1 MNAKKSYLLVDT
13 SVAPDVFLK
22 VVEAKNKLASG
33 KCRTINEAI
42 EAVKISRSAFYKYKN
57 YVFAYSETSREKII
71 TLFFTLEDVAGILSD
86 ILRVLAS
93 FGANVLTINQNIP
106 VNGIANITVSFRTD
120 LEGTDDIVNGL
131 YGIEGIN
138 KIDVLA
144 ME

>member
-1 MNAKKSYLLVDT
+1 M
-13 SVAPDVFLK
+13 
-22 VVEAKNKLASG
+22 
-33 KCRTINEAI
+33 
-42 EAVKISRSAFYKYKN
+42 
-57 YVFAYSETSREKII
+57 
-71 TLFFTLEDVAGILSD
+71 AGILSD

-120 LEGTDDIVNGL
+120 LEGIDDIVDGL

>member
-1 MNAKKSYLLVDT
+1 MDAKKTYLLVDAAA
-13 SVAPDVFLK
+13 APDVFLK
-22 VVEAKNKLASG
+22 VAEAKNKLASG

-42 EAVKISRSAFYKYKN
+42 ESVNISRSAFYKYKN
-57 YVFAYSETSREKII
+57 YVFSYSETSREKIT
-71 TLFFTLEDVAGILSD
+71 TLFFTLEDVAGILSE

-106 VNGIANITVSFRTD
+106 LNGIANITVSFRTE
-120 LEGTDDIVNGL
+120 LNSSDDIVKEL
-131 YGIEGIN
+131 YTIEGIN

>member
-33 KCRTINEAI
+33 RCRTVNDAI
-42 EAVKISRSAFYKYKN
+42 ESVKISRSAFYKYKN
-57 YVFAYSETSREKII
+57 HVFAYSETQRDKII
-71 TLFFTLEDVAGILSD
+71 TLFFTLDDVAGILSD
-86 ILRVLAS
+86 ILKVLAS

-120 LEGTDDIVNGL
+120 AEGIDDIVSGC

>member
-1 MNAKKSYLLVDT
+1 MDAKKTYLLID
-13 SVAPDVFLK
+13 SQVAPEVFIK

-42 EAVKISRSAFYKYKN
+42 DSARISRSAFYKYKN
-57 YVFAYSETSREKII
+57 YVFSYSETSREKII

-86 ILRVLAS
+86 ILKVLAS

-120 LEGTDDIVNGL
+120 LEGADEIVNNL

>member
-1 MNAKKSYLLVDT
+1 MDAKKTYLLVD
-13 SVAPDVFLK
+13 SSIAPDVFLK

-42 EAVKISRSAFYKYKN
+42 ESVKISRSAFYKYKN
-57 YVFAYSETSREKII
+57 YVFAYSETSREKIT

-86 ILRVLAS
+86 ILKVLAS

-120 LEGTDDIVNGL
+120 REGADDIVKAL